1 MPFLDNCRE
10 MLYNFKN
17 RLQPCLSRFT
27 PAIPFVNQY
36 PKNWKN
42 TMTECTHQTD
52 TDRPYHYS
60 PAERE
65 AILNRLLTALRSDQR
80 IAGLLVVGSGAEDFE
95 DIYSDIDLCAV
106 TTSADHVRPAF
117 QEWGVKIREMLPVF
131 HSFESVRGANIYL
144 WILLLENFLEIDL
157 CFLCL
162 EDLHARRNRWKTVFD
177 RSGRIEDIMQSS
189 WENRPKPNLEEIYR
203 YRLGS
208 IWHYIS
214 YAAVA
219 VQRDQP
225 WRALYEIE
233 QIRNQ
238 TIELRGLRE
247 ELETKRFRHVDQMS
261 ADFLVE
267 LEQTLV
273 LSLRSVD
280 LMNAL
285 RAATACFFRESQHY
299 DKMLD
304 LKLAERFKTKVKTY
318 LELFEANR

>member
-1 MPFLDNCRE
+1 MPKHTL
-10 MLYNFKN
+10 
-17 RLQPCLSRFT
+17 
-27 PAIPFVNQY
+27 
-36 PKNWKN
+36 
-42 TMTECTHQTD
+42 QTD
-52 TDRPYHYS
+52 TNHYS
-60 PAERE
+60 PATRE
-65 AILNRLLTALRSDQR
+65 AILDCLLAALQSDTR
-80 IAGLLVVGSGAEDFE
+80 ITGLLVVGSGAEGFE

-106 TTSADHVRPAF
+106 TTSADDVRPAF

-162 EDLHARRNRWKTVFD
+162 DDLHARRNRWKTVFD
-177 RSGRIEDIMQSS
+177 RSGKIEGIMQSS
-189 WENRPKPNLEEIYR
+189 WKNRSKPNLEEIYR

-219 VQRDQP
+219 IQRDQP
-225 WRALYEIE
+225 WRAVYEIE

-238 TIELRGLRE
+238 TIELHGLRE

-261 ADFLVE
+261 EDFLKS

-285 RAATACFFRESQHY
+285 RAATTCFFRETQHF
-299 DKMLD
+299 DKMLN
-304 LKLAERFKTKVKTY
+304 LKLAERFETKVKAY
-318 LELFEANR
+318 LELFETDP

>member
-1 MPFLDNCRE
+1 
-10 MLYNFKN
+10 
-17 RLQPCLSRFT
+17 
-27 PAIPFVNQY
+27 
-36 PKNWKN
+36 
-42 TMTECTHQTD
+42 MTECTHQTD
-52 TDRPYHYS
+52 TDHPYHYS

-65 AILNRLLTALRSDQR
+65 AILKRLLTALRSDQR
-80 IAGLLVVGSGAEDFE
+80 IVGLLVVGSGAEGFADV
-95 DIYSDIDLCAV
+95 YSDIDLCAV
-106 TTSADHVRPAF
+106 TTSADDVRPAF

-162 EDLHARRNRWKTVFD
+162 DDLEARRNRWKTVFD
-177 RSGRIEDIMQSS
+177 RSGKIEGIMQSS
-189 WENRPKPNLEEIYR
+189 WENRPKPNLEETYR

-225 WRALYEIE
+225 WRSIYEIE

-261 ADFLVE
+261 ADFLAE
-267 LEQTLV
+267 LEQNW
-273 LSLRSVD
+273 S
-280 LMNAL
+280 
-285 RAATACFFRESQHY
+285 
-299 DKMLD
+299 
-304 LKLAERFKTKVKTY
+304 
-318 LELFEANR
+318 

>member
-1 MPFLDNCRE
+1 MP
-10 MLYNFKN
+10 KH
-17 RLQPCLSRFT
+17 T
-27 PAIPFVNQY
+27 P
-36 PKNWKN
+36 
-42 TMTECTHQTD
+42 QTD
-52 TDRPYHYS
+52 INHSYHYS
-60 PAERE
+60 PATRE
-65 AILNRLLTALRSDQR
+65 ATLNRLLTALRSDER
-80 IAGLLVVGSGAEDFE
+80 IAGLLVVGSGAEGFADV
-95 DIYSDIDLCAV
+95 YSDIDLCAV
-106 TTSADHVRPAF
+106 TTSADDVRPAF
-117 QEWGVKIREMLPVF
+117 QEWGVKIREMLSVF

-162 EDLHARRNRWKTVFD
+162 DDLHATRNRWKTVFD
-177 RSGRIEDIMQSS
+177 RSGRIEGIMQSS

-225 WRALYEIE
+225 WRAMYEIE

-238 TIELRGLRE
+238 TIELRGLRA

-261 ADFLVE
+261 EDFLTS

-273 LSLRSVD
+273 LSLRDVD

-285 RAATACFFRESQHY
+285 RAATTCFFREAQHF
-299 DKMLD
+299 DEMLD
-304 LKLAERFKTKVKTY
+304 LKLAECFEIKVKAY
-318 LELFEANR
+318 LELFERNP

>member
-1 MPFLDNCRE
+1 
-10 MLYNFKN
+10 
-17 RLQPCLSRFT
+17 
-27 PAIPFVNQY
+27 
-36 PKNWKN
+36 
-42 TMTECTHQTD
+42 MTKRTDQTD
-52 TDRPYHYS
+52 THYS
-60 PAERE
+60 PATRE
-65 AILNRLLTALRSDQR
+65 ATLNGLLTALQNDQR
-80 IAGLLVVGSGAEDFE
+80 IAGLLVVGSGAEGFADG
-95 DIYSDIDLCAV
+95 YSDIDLCAV
-106 TTSADHVRPAF
+106 TTSADDVRPAF

-131 HSFESVRGANIYL
+131 HSLESVRGANTYL

-162 EDLHARRNRWKTVFD
+162 DDLEARRNRWKTVFD
-177 RSGRIEDIMQSS
+177 RSGRIEGIMQSS
-189 WENRPKPNLEEIYR
+189 WENRPKPNLEDTYR

-225 WRALYEIE
+225 WRAIYEIE

-238 TIELRGLRE
+238 TIELRGLRD

-261 ADFLVE
+261 ADFLAE

-273 LSLRSVD
+273 LSVQGID

-285 RAATACFFRESQHY
+285 RAATACFFREAQHY
-299 DKMLD
+299 DKMLN
-304 LKLAERFKTKVKTY
+304 LKLAERFETKVKAY
-318 LELFEANR
+318 LEFFETDL

>member
-1 MPFLDNCRE
+1 
-10 MLYNFKN
+10 
-17 RLQPCLSRFT
+17 
-27 PAIPFVNQY
+27 
-36 PKNWKN
+36 
-42 TMTECTHQTD
+42 MTKRIHQTD
-52 TDRPYHYS
+52 TDQPYHYS

-65 AILNRLLTALRSDQR
+65 ATLNRLLTALQNDQR
-80 IAGLLVVGSGAEDFE
+80 IAGVLVVGSGAEDFA

-106 TTSADHVRPAF
+106 TTSAADVRPAF

-131 HSFESVRGANIYL
+131 HSVTSVRGANIYL

-162 EDLHARRNRWKTVFD
+162 DDLHARRNRWKTVFD
-177 RSGRIEDIMQSS
+177 RSGRIESIMQSS
-189 WENRPKPNLEEIYR
+189 WENRPKPNLEETYR

-219 VQRDQP
+219 IQRDQP
-225 WRALYEIE
+225 WRATYEIE

-238 TIELRGLRE
+238 TVELRGLRDA
-247 ELETKRFRHVDQMS
+247 LETKRFRHVDQMS
-261 ADFLVE
+261 ADFLTS
-267 LEQTLV
+267 LEQTLI

-285 RAATACFFRESQHY
+285 RAATTCFFREAQHF
-299 DKMLD
+299 DEILD
-304 LKLAERFKTKVKTY
+304 LKLAERFETKVKVY
-318 LELFEANR
+318 LELFETHP

>member
-1 MPFLDNCRE
+1 
-10 MLYNFKN
+10 
-17 RLQPCLSRFT
+17 
-27 PAIPFVNQY
+27 
-36 PKNWKN
+36 
-42 TMTECTHQTD
+42 MTERTHQTD
-52 TDRPYHYS
+52 TDLSYHYS
-60 PAERE
+60 SAERE
-65 AILNRLLTALRSDQR
+65 ATLNRLLTALRNDQR
-80 IAGLLVVGSGAEDFE
+80 ITGLLVVGSGAEGFE

-106 TTSADHVRPAF
+106 TTFADDVQTAF

-131 HSFESVRGANIYL
+131 HSLESVRGANIYL

-162 EDLHARRNRWKTVFD
+162 DDLCARRNRWKTVFD
-177 RSGRIEDIMQSS
+177 RSGRIEGIMQSS
-189 WENRPKPNLEEIYR
+189 WKNRPKPNLEETYR

-225 WRALYEIE
+225 WRAIYEIE

-247 ELETKRFRHVDQMS
+247 ALETKRFRHVDQMS
-261 ADFLVE
+261 EDFLAE
-267 LEQTLV
+267 LEQTLI
-273 LSLRSVD
+273 LSLRSID

-285 RAATACFFRESQHY
+285 RAATACFFREAQHF
-299 DKMLD
+299 DQLLD
-304 LKLAERFKTKVKTY
+304 LELAERFETKVKAY
-318 LELFEANR
+318 LEPFETNP

>member
-1 MPFLDNCRE
+1 
-10 MLYNFKN
+10 
-17 RLQPCLSRFT
+17 
-27 PAIPFVNQY
+27 
-36 PKNWKN
+36 
-42 TMTECTHQTD
+42 MTKRTHQTD
-52 TDRPYHYS
+52 TDRPHHYS
-60 PAERE
+60 PATRE
-65 AILNRLLTALRSDQR
+65 STLNRLLTVLRSDQR
-80 IAGLLVVGSGAEDFE
+80 IAGVLVVGSGAEGFE
-95 DIYSDIDLCAV
+95 DVYSDIDLCAV
-106 TTSADHVRPAF
+106 TTSVDDVRPAF
-117 QEWGVKIREMLPVF
+117 QEWGVKIGEMLPVF
-131 HSFESVRGANIYL
+131 HSVESVRGANIYL

-162 EDLHARRNRWKTVFD
+162 DDLHARRNRWKTVFD
-177 RSGRIEDIMQSS
+177 RSGRIEGIMQSS
-189 WENRPKPNLEEIYR
+189 WKNRPKPNLEETYR

-225 WRALYEIE
+225 WRAVYEIE

-261 ADFLVE
+261 EDFLTS

-285 RAATACFFRESQHY
+285 RAATACFFREARHF
-299 DKMLD
+299 DEMLD
-304 LKLAERFKTKVKTY
+304 IKLAERFETKVKAY
-318 LELFEANR
+318 LKLFETNP

>member
-1 MPFLDNCRE
+1 
-10 MLYNFKN
+10 
-17 RLQPCLSRFT
+17 
-27 PAIPFVNQY
+27 
-36 PKNWKN
+36 
-42 TMTECTHQTD
+42 MTERTHQTD
-52 TDRPYHYS
+52 TDFSYHYS

-65 AILNRLLTALRSDQR
+65 ATLNRLLTALRNDQC
-80 IAGLLVVGSGAEDFE
+80 ITGLLVVGSGAEGFE

-106 TTSADHVRPAF
+106 TTSADDVRPAF
-117 QEWGVKIREMLPVF
+117 QEWGVKIREILPVF
-131 HSFESVRGANIYL
+131 HSVESVRGANIYL

-162 EDLHARRNRWKTVFD
+162 DDLEARRNRWKTVFD
-177 RSGRIEDIMQSS
+177 RSGRIEGIMQSS
-189 WENRPKPNLEEIYR
+189 WKNRPKPNLEETYR

-225 WRALYEIE
+225 WRAIYEIE

-247 ELETKRFRHVDQMS
+247 ALETKRFRHVDQMS
-261 ADFLVE
+261 EDFLAE
-267 LEQTLV
+267 LEQTLI
-273 LSLRSVD
+273 LSLRSID

-285 RAATACFFRESQHY
+285 RAATACFFREAQHF
-299 DKMLD
+299 DQLLD
-304 LKLAERFKTKVKTY
+304 LKLAERFETKVKAY
-318 LELFEANR
+318 LEPFETNP

>member
-1 MPFLDNCRE
+1 
-10 MLYNFKN
+10 
-17 RLQPCLSRFT
+17 
-27 PAIPFVNQY
+27 
-36 PKNWKN
+36 
-42 TMTECTHQTD
+42 MTKHTHQTD
-52 TDRPYHYS
+52 TDHLYHYS
-60 PAERE
+60 PTTRE
-65 AILNRLLTALRSDQR
+65 APLNRLLTALQSDQR
-80 IAGLLVVGSGAEDFE
+80 IAGLLIVGSGAEGFE
-95 DIYSDIDLCAV
+95 DVYSDIDLCAV
-106 TTSADHVRPAF
+106 TTFADDVRPAF

-131 HSFESVRGANIYL
+131 HSVESVQGANIYL

-162 EDLHARRNRWKTVFD
+162 DDLRARRNRWKTVFD

-189 WENRPKPNLEEIYR
+189 WKNRSKPNLEEIYR
-203 YRLGS
+203 YILGS

-219 VQRDQP
+219 IQRDQP
-225 WRALYEIE
+225 WRAVYEIE

-238 TIELRGLRE
+238 TIELRGPRE

-261 ADFLVE
+261 EDFLKS
-267 LEQTLV
+267 LEETLV

-285 RAATACFFRESQHY
+285 RAATVCFFREAQHY

-304 LKLAERFKTKVKTY
+304 IKLAERFEAKVKAY
-318 LELFEANR
+318 LELFETDP